1 MVVQLS
7 ITGRNAMADAFQ
19 THVGTS
25 PDLQIYGGGSIP
37 ANAAA
42 SALGALIG
50 LGTLPSSYLGAA
62 SGGVK
67 SKAGTWSYVG
77 QSGAGAGTAPT
88 YYRVVKSGV
97 CHEQGTCGPAVVL
110 TTSALTAV
118 NGNVLTFASTTGV
131 VVGRNV
137 SGTGIPAGA
146 TVVAVTGTTVTLSHT
161 STAGVAS
168 GTAITFSPDLV
179 TNSPTI
185 SNGQQGDVSAYSF
198 TVGGA

>member
-1 MVVQLS
+1 MVTKLS
-7 ITGRNAMADAFQ
+7 ITGRNAMGDAFEA
-19 THVGTS
+19 HVGPS
-25 PDLQIYGGGSIP
+25 PDLEIRNGTEP
-37 ANAAA
+37 ANCAAA
-42 SALGALIG
+42 DAGTLLG
-50 LGTLPSSYLGAA
+50 LGTLPSDWRGPAA
-62 SGGVK
+62 GGVK
-67 SKAGTWSYVG
+67 EIAGTWSYVG

-88 YYRVVKSGV
+88 HYRVKKSGV
-97 CHEQGTCGPAVVL
+97 CHEQGSCGPAVVL

-137 SGTGIPAGA
+137 SGTGIVPGT

-168 GTAITFSPDLV
+168 GTAITFAPDLV

-185 SNGQQGDVSAYSF
+185 SNGQQGSVTSHPF